1 MRTIRITGKG
11 LLRIRPD
18 TTRITLS
25 LDALCPEYG
34 DAVRRS
40 SEDTGKIK
48 DLLTGFGFERS
59 DLKTLHFGVDPTYES
74 YKEKGAYK
82 QRLIGYRYSHTMKVE
97 FPSDHDRL
105 GRVLYALAHGPVK
118 PEIRLSHTV
127 GDPEAAKN
135 ELLARAAA
143 DAAQK
148 AAVLTKAMGVA
159 LKGIRSIDYS
169 WGQTDIEV
177 RSMDTLLMMDGCMA
191 DAEEAGSYD
200 PGIEPDDIELSD
212 TVTVVWE
219 IG

>member
-1 MRTIRITGKG
+1 MKTIRITGKG

-25 LDALCPEYG
+25 LDALGPEYG

-40 SEDTGKIK
+40 SEDTGKLRE
-48 DLLTGFGFERS
+48 LLAGFGFERS
-59 DLKTLHFGVDPTYES
+59 DLKTLHFGVDPEYES
-74 YKEKGAYK
+74 YKEKGTYK
-82 QRLIGYRYSHTMKVE
+82 QRLVGYRYRHTLKVE

-105 GRVLYALAHGPVK
+105 GRILYALARGPVK

-148 AAVLTKAMGVA
+148 AAVLTQAAGAA
-159 LKGIRSIDYS
+159 LKGIQSIDYS
-169 WGQTDIEV
+169 WGQTDIVLHE
-177 RSMDTLLMMDGCMA
+177 REPLRFLDECAADT
-191 DAEEAGSYD
+191 EEAGSYD

>member
-1 MRTIRITGKG
+1 MKTIRITGKG

-18 TTRITLS
+18 TTRVTLS

-40 SEDTGKIK
+40 SEDTGKLR
-48 DLLTGFGFERS
+48 DLLAGFGFERS
-59 DLKTLHFGVDPTYES
+59 DLKTLHFGVDPEYRS
-74 YKEKGAYK
+74 YKEKGEYK
-82 QRLIGYRYSHTMKVE
+82 HRLIGYRYRHTMKVE

-105 GRVLYALAHGPVK
+105 GRILYALAHSPVK
-118 PEIRLSHTV
+118 PEIQLSHTV

-135 ELLARAAA
+135 ELLARAVA

-148 AAVLTKAMGVA
+148 AAVLTQAADVT
-159 LKGIRSIDYS
+159 LKEIQSMDYS
-169 WGQTDIEV
+169 WGQMELEV
-177 RSMDTLLMMDGCMA
+177 RSMDTLRMMEVCAA
-191 DAEEAGSYD
+191 DSEEAGSYD

>member
-1 MRTIRITGKG
+1 MKTIRITGKG

-40 SEDTGKIK
+40 SEDTGKVK
-48 DLLTGFGFERS
+48 DLLADFGFERS
-59 DLKTLHFGVDPTYES
+59 DLKTLHFGVDPEYES
-74 YKEKGAYK
+74 YKEKGACK
-82 QRLIGYRYSHTMKVE
+82 QRLVGYRYRHTMKVE

-105 GRVLYALAHGPVK
+105 GHILYALAHSPVK

-135 ELLARAAA
+135 EVLAKAVT

-148 AAVLTKAMGVA
+148 AALLTQAAGVE
-159 LKGIRSIDYS
+159 LKGIQSIDCS
-169 WGQTDIEV
+169 WGQMDIEV
-177 RSMDTLLMMDGCMA
+177 RSMEPLRMMDECMA
-191 DAEEAGSYD
+191 DTEEAGSYD